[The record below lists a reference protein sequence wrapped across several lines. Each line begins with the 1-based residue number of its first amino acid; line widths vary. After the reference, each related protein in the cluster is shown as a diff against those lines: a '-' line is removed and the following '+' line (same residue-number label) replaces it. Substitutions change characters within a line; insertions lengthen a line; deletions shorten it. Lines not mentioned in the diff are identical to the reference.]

1 MSEHSGRRSAL
12 SIEQYAEGLTDVN
25 RTILARAI
33 TLIESTRPQDRQLAN
48 TLLDRVLPLTGK
60 SLRIGISGVPGVG
73 KSTFIEAF
81 GMQLIEAGHRVAVL
95 AVDPSSTRTGGSIL
109 GDKTRMQE
117 LSRHPAAFVRPSPTG
132 GELGGV
138 ARASRETILLC
149 EAAGFDIVLVETV
162 GVGQSEVTVDSMV
175 DFFLVLMLSGAG
187 DELQGI
193 KKGIIEIADLLVV
206 NKADP
211 GEKDKLLAARQAV
224 SQYQRALDIIAPRS
238 PHWSAT
244 ALSCSALHGE
254 GIEKILQV
262 IEQFRES
269 AQQSGEMEQRR
280 QKQRL
285 QWLWAQVEE
294 RLLNDL
300 RLNDQ
305 VRSQLSQCQTA
316 VDSGKMTPSVA
327 ADQLMAAYLGSSK
340 KG

>member
-117 LSRHPAAFVRPSPTG
+117 LSRHPAAFVRPSP
-132 GELGGV
+132 
-138 ARASRETILLC
+138 
-149 EAAGFDIVLVETV
+149 
-162 GVGQSEVTVDSMV
+162 TVDSMV

>member
-1 MSEHSGRRSAL
+1 MSEQSGRRSSL
-12 SIEQYAEGLTDVN
+12 SIDQYSEGLTDAN

-33 TLIESTRPQDRQLAN
+33 TLIESSRPDDRRLAN
-48 TLLDRVLPLTGK
+48 ALLDHVLPLTGN

-81 GMQLIEAGHRVAVL
+81 GMQLIEAGPKGAVL
-95 AVDPSSTRTGGSIL
+95 AVDPTSTRTGGSIL

-117 LSRHPAAFVRPSPTG
+117 LSRHPSAYVRPSPTG

-138 ARASRETILLC
+138 ARTSRETILLC

-175 DFFLVLMLSGAG
+175 DFFLVLMLAGAG

-206 NKADP
+206 NKADSADP
-211 GEKDKLLAARQAV
+211 DKLLAARQAV

-238 PHWSAT
+238 PHWSAK
-244 ALSCSALHGE
+244 AMSCSALHDE
-254 GIEKILQV
+254 GIEEIQKV
-262 IEQFRES
+262 IEQFRAS
-269 AQQSGEMEQRR
+269 AKQSGEMEQRR
-280 QKQRL
+280 QTQRR

-294 RLLNDL
+294 RLLTDL
-300 RLNDQ
+300 RLNKQ
-305 VRSQLSQCQTA
+305 VQSQLSQCQST
-316 VDSGKMTPSVA
+316 VDTGKVTPSVA
-327 ADQLMAAYLGSSK
+327 ADELIAAYLGS
-340 KG
+340 GNR

>member
-1 MSEHSGRRSAL
+1 
-12 SIEQYAEGLTDVN
+12 
-25 RTILARAI
+25 
-33 TLIESTRPQDRQLAN
+33 
-48 TLLDRVLPLTGK
+48 
-60 SLRIGISGVPGVG
+60 
-73 KSTFIEAF
+73 
-81 GMQLIEAGHRVAVL
+81 
-95 AVDPSSTRTGGSIL
+95 
-109 GDKTRMQE
+109 
-117 LSRHPAAFVRPSPTG
+117 
-132 GELGGV
+132 
-138 ARASRETILLC
+138 
-149 EAAGFDIVLVETV
+149 
-162 GVGQSEVTVDSMV
+162 
-175 DFFLVLMLSGAG
+175 MLSGAG